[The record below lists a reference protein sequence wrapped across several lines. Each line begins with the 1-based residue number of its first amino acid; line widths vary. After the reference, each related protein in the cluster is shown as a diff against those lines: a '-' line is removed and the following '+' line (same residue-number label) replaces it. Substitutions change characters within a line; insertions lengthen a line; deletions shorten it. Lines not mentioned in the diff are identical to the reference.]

1 MKKIRRQSPASQPSS
16 LTIQTFNPEEA
27 TILSAMEYFTSSP
40 NVVNDDEND
49 IEEMEA
55 AEKEISAQRELAL
68 AYLQN
73 RLGLTAMQ
81 TKILTHIVCY
91 NAEHPSGSC
100 DNEDLAHQLGL
111 HPLRVMQHM
120 DDINHLEELGYIE
133 ICTIA
138 EHGGKGFHMIKE
150 AMEALTRNEAFDIE
164 SLRLSDNLE
173 FLGHAQTFVKNGMR
187 YDRDGCICKNI
198 QRLMQHN
205 THLSV
210 VKHLQ
215 QISNAQDMWFMLLM
229 LTTLAVEGDDFVS
242 PQDIEQILHFRQV
255 RSIVRLIG
263 QGKHPFM
270 LQGYISYYNQD
281 TMAQANQWVLTRK
294 AWTEFLEN
302 EDEVNSILSA
312 ASSDDPAVR
321 RLTPYTSLVHKQ
333 LFFSGK
339 THEQVERL
347 THLLQEEQY
356 LPICEALKRR
366 GMPTGFCCLFYGTPG
381 TGKTELVQQLAIA
394 TQRDLFQVD
403 LSTLRDKFVGE
414 SEKQIKEVF
423 DTYRSLVK
431 TQEHAPILF
440 FNEADAIFGNR
451 MENTQRSVDKME
463 NAIQNIIL
471 QEMESLNGIMI
482 CTTNLTTCL
491 DKAFD
496 RRFLFKL
503 EFEKP
508 TNEARKQI
516 WQSMLE
522 GLNDEQATYLANHFD
537 FSGGQIQNISRK
549 QVINAIFSGTDDI
562 DYEQVKLDCQNET
575 ISRNNGRKIGF

>member
-1 MKKIRRQSPASQPSS
+1 MKQNRRQSSNKPSFIFQAW
-16 LTIQTFNPEEA
+16 TANGA
-27 TILSAMEYFTSSP
+27 TILSAMEYLSVSSAQ
-40 NVVNDDEND
+40 ELEEERITIEK
-49 IEEMEA
+49 IEEVRDSQQA
-55 AEKEISAQRELAL
+55 AL

-73 RLGLTAMQ
+73 RLGLPTMQ
-81 TKILTHIVCY
+81 TKILTYIMCY
-91 NAEHPSGSC
+91 NAEHPSGTC
-100 DNEDLAHQLGL
+100 DNEDLAHFLRL

-133 ICTIA
+133 IRTSSDS
-138 EHGGKGFHMIKE
+138 GKVYRITQE
-150 AMEALTRNEAFDIE
+150 ANEALIKDEAFDLQ
-164 SLRLSDNLE
+164 SMCLSDNME
-173 FLGHAQTFVKNGMR
+173 FLSRSQIYINEGLRF
-187 YDRDGCICKNI
+187 DRDGNIVKNLE
-198 QRLMQHN
+198 RLIKQN
-205 THLSV
+205 PHLSV
-210 VKHLQ
+210 VKYLNN
-215 QISNAQDMWFMLLM
+215 ISNTTDKWFMLLM
-229 LTTLAVEGDDFVS
+229 MTTLAVEVDNFVGTS
-242 PQDIEQILHFRQV
+242 DLEQILPPH
-255 RSIVRLIG
+255 SIRAIIRAIRKG
-263 QGKHPFM
+263 DYPFV
-270 LQGYISYYNQD
+270 QNGHVTHYEQD
-281 TMAQANQWVLTRK
+281 AMAQANQWVLTRK
-294 AWTEFLEN
+294 AWLEIFGNEN
-302 EDEVNSILSA
+302 EVNAVL
-312 ASSDDPAVR
+312 ASSDNDERALR
-321 RLTPYTSLVHKQ
+321 RLTPHTSLVRKQ
-333 LFFSGK
+333 LFFSGN
-339 THEQVERL
+339 TNEQVERL
-347 THLLQEEQY
+347 TSLLQEEQY
-356 LPICEALKRR
+356 ASVCQALQKR
-366 GMPTGFCCLFYGTPG
+366 GMPTGFCCLFYGAPG

-423 DTYRSLVK
+423 DTYRSLVN
-431 TQEHAPILF
+431 TQERAPILF

-471 QEMESLNGIMI
+471 QEMERLNGILI

-549 QVINAIFSGTDDI
+549 QVINAIFAGKDDI
-562 DYEQVKLDCQNET
+562 DYEQIKIDCQNEK
-575 ISRNNGRKIGF
+575 ISRNNGRRIGF